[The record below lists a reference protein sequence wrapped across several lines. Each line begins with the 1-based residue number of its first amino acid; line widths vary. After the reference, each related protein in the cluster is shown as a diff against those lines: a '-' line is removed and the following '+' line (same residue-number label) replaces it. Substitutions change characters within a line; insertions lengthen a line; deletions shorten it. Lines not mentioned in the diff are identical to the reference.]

1 MRGAATRASP
11 HLSHLRGEFEV
22 KFSAS
27 REVRIVTIPATEGE
41 AGFVSLANQDC
52 SSSFSWE
59 PLMRLRI
66 AAASLVLFSS
76 IVAGQTPQ
84 ATLQASPS
92 TVVWGYYS
100 AKAKPVLS
108 VHSGDTVRIQTLS
121 TCGSTERLESEG
133 VAASDIPSYNTDI
146 YREVKDRGPGG
157 HILTGPVEI
166 AEAEPG
172 DVLEV
177 QILKIDLN
185 VPFACNGFAA
195 GRGFLPNDYPY
206 SWRKII
212 PLDRERMVAK
222 FAPGIEIPLHPFF
235 GSMGVA
241 PPESAGRLDSAPPW
255 MHAGNMD
262 NKELVAGTTLYVPVQ
277 AKGAL
282 FEVGD
287 GHAGQGNGEVD
298 ITAMETFLT
307 GTFRFVVHKDRHL
320 LWPRAETPTSY
331 ISMGFSPDLKEAAT
345 LAVRDMINFLVDE
358 KHLSRDEAYMLTSV
372 AVDVDITQLVDGNVG
387 VHAMCP
393 KNIFVNKQ

>member
-1 MRGAATRASP
+1 MPMRTVIAAIVLAP
-11 HLSHLRGEFEV
+11 
-22 KFSAS
+22 SAL
-27 REVRIVTIPATEGE
+27 IQTALHAQTATLPATP
-41 AGFVSLANQDC
+41 A
-52 SSSFSWE
+52 
-59 PLMRLRI
+59 
-66 AAASLVLFSS
+66 
-76 IVAGQTPQ
+76 
-84 ATLQASPS
+84 

-100 AKAKPVLS
+100 AKAKPVLT

-121 TCGSTERLESEG
+121 TCGSTERLIGEG
-133 VAASDIPSYNTDI
+133 VAAQDIPSYNADI
-146 YREVKDRGPGG
+146 YREVKDKGPGG
-157 HILTGPVEI
+157 HILTGPVDI

-177 QILKIDLN
+177 DILKIDID
-185 VPFACNGFAA
+185 VPFACNGFGT

-206 SWRKII
+206 GRSKII
-212 PLDRERMVAK
+212 PLDRDKMLAH

-262 NKELVAGTTLYVPVQ
+262 NKELVAGTTLYIPVH
-277 AKGAL
+277 AKGGL

-298 ITAMETFLT
+298 ITAMETFLS
-307 GTFRFVVHKDRHL
+307 GTFRFVVHKDKHL
-320 LWPRAETPTSY
+320 LWPRAETPGSY

-345 LAVRDMINFLVDE
+345 LAVRDMINFLVEE

-387 VHAMCP
+387 VHAICP
-393 KNIFVNKQ
+393 KTIFVK